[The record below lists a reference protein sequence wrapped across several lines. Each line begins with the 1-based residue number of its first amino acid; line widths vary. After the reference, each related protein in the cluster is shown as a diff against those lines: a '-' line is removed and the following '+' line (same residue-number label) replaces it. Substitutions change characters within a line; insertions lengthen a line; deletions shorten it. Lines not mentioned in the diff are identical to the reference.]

1 MRILLV
7 GGGGREHA
15 LAWKIAQS
23 PLVEDLLAAPGS
35 DAIAAASFAQ
45 RAEGERRP
53 SGWARCFPGVSAGD
67 VDGLVALA
75 REHAVDLVVVGPE
88 DPLVAGLADRLRE
101 AGIAVFGP
109 SAAAARLEGSK
120 AYAKD
125 FMARHRIPTA
135 AFAVFDEL
143 DAARAYV
150 LQQPDGCVV
159 KADGLAAGKGVA
171 VCESPAQAIAALEE
185 AMRERRFGA
194 AGERVVIEERLI
206 GEEASYYAITDGEHV
221 VALAAAQDHKRIGDG
236 DRGENTG
243 GMGAYAPAPIV
254 GPAVEKKVLERIV
267 YPAIRGLAADGTPY
281 RGVLFVGLMID
292 AAGEPRVIEFNV
304 RFGDPETQPLVMQM
318 ASDLVPL
325 LDGAAR
331 GALGRA
337 APPETHGAAVCV
349 VLASEGYPR
358 AVVNGRRIDGLA
370 AIDDP
375 DVVVFHAGT
384 RRQADGSFLTAG
396 GRVLGVT
403 ARGGDVAEARAR
415 AYRAVDRISF
425 EGSQHRRDIAARAL
439 P

>member
-1 MRILLV
+1 MRVLLV
-7 GGGGREHA
+7 GSGGREHA

-23 PLVEDLLAAPGS
+23 PLVTALHAAPGS
-35 DAIAAASFAQ
+35 DAIASCAQ
-45 RAEGERRP
+45 RAGGERSP
-53 SGWARCFPGVSAGD
+53 SGGLAKCHPEVAAAD
-67 VDGLVALA
+67 VAAVVALA
-75 REHAVDLVVVGPE
+75 RAQSIDLVVVGPE
-88 DPLVAGLADRLRE
+88 DPLVAGVADRLRE

-109 SAAAARLEGSK
+109 SAAAAQLEGSK
-120 AYAKD
+120 SFAKA
-125 FMARHRIPTA
+125 FMQRHRIPTA
-135 AFAVFDEL
+135 GHAVFDDL
-143 DAARAYV
+143 SAARAHV
-150 LQQPDGCVV
+150 RGLAGGCVV

-171 VCESPAQAIAALEE
+171 VCDTPDQALAALDE
-185 AMRERRFGA
+185 AMGARRFGA
-194 AGERVVIEERLI
+194 AGDRVVIEERLY

-254 GPAVEKKVLERIV
+254 DPSVEKKVLERIV
-267 YPAIRGLAADGTPY
+267 YPAIHGLAADGTPY
-281 RGVLFVGLMID
+281 CGVLFVGLMID

-337 APPETHGAAVCV
+337 APPDARGSAVCV

-358 AVVNGRRIDGLA
+358 AVVNGRRIEGLEA
-370 AIDDP
+370 AASDP

-384 RRQADGSFLTAG
+384 RRGPDGGFVTAG

-403 ARGGDVAEARAR
+403 ARGDSVAQARER
-415 AYRAVDRISF
+415 VYRAVARIQF
-425 EGSQHRRDIAARAL
+425 DGCQFRRDIATRAL
-439 P
+439 S

>member
-1 MRILLV
+1 
-7 GGGGREHA
+7 
-15 LAWKIAQS
+15 
-23 PLVEDLLAAPGS
+23 
-35 DAIAAASFAQ
+35 
-45 RAEGERRP
+45 
-53 SGWARCFPGVSAGD
+53 
-67 VDGLVALA
+67 
-75 REHAVDLVVVGPE
+75 VVGPE
-88 DPLVAGLADRLRE
+88 DPLVGGLADRLRE

-120 AYAKD
+120 SFAKA
-125 FMARHRIPTA
+125 FMQRHRIPTA
-135 AFAVFDEL
+135 GFAVFD
-143 DAARAYV
+143 DQGAARAYAKR
-150 LQQPDGCVV
+150 QAGGCVV

-171 VCESPAQAIAALEE
+171 VCETPEQALAALDE

-194 AGERVVIEERLI
+194 AGDRVVIEERLV

-254 GPAVEKKVLERIV
+254 DAAVEKKVLERVV
-267 YPAIRGLAADGTPY
+267 YPAIRGLAAEGTPY
-281 RGVLFVGLMID
+281 RGVLFVGLMVD
-292 AAGEPRVIEFNV
+292 AAGDPRVIEFNV

-337 APPETHGAAVCV
+337 APPENRGCAVCV

-358 AVVNGRRIDGLA
+358 AVVLGRRISGLDA
-370 AIDDP
+370 AAEDP

-384 RRQADGSFLTAG
+384 RRQADGSFVTAG
-396 GRVLGVT
+396 GRVVGVT
-403 ARGGDVAEARAR
+403 ARGDSIAVARER
-415 AYRAVDRISF
+415 AYRAVAQVTF
-425 EGSQHRRDIAARAL
+425 EGRQFRRDIAARCAGN

>member
-1 MRILLV
+1 MRVLLV
-7 GGGGREHA
+7 GSGGREHA

-23 PLVEDLLAAPGS
+23 PLVSELLAAPGS
-35 DAIAAASFAQ
+35 DAIAHH
-45 RAEGERRP
+45 
-53 SGWARCFPGVSAGD
+53 ARCFPDVASAD
-67 VDGLVALA
+67 VAGLVALA

-109 SAAAARLEGSK
+109 SATAAQLEGSK
-120 AYAKD
+120 AFAKA
-125 FMARHRIPTA
+125 FMARHKIPTA
-135 AFAVFDEL
+135 GFAVFDDL

-150 LQQPDGCVV
+150 EKQRNGCVV

-171 VCESPAQAIAALEE
+171 VCDSPAQAVAALEE

-194 AGERVVIEERLI
+194 AGDRVVIEERLV

-236 DRGENTG
+236 DQGENTG

-254 GPAVEKKVLERIV
+254 DAAVEKKVLERIV
-267 YPAIRGLAADGTPY
+267 YPAIRGLASDGTPY

-292 AAGEPRVIEFNV
+292 TAGDPRVIEFNV

-358 AVVNGRRIDGLA
+358 AVVNGRRIDGLGA
-370 AIDDP
+370 VAGDP

-384 RRQADGSFLTAG
+384 RRAADGSFVTAG

-403 ARGGDVAEARAR
+403 ARGSDVAEARAR
-415 AYRAVDRISF
+415 AYRAVAEISF
-425 EGSQHRRDIAARAL
+425 EGQQYRRDIGARAL
-439 P
+439 APRAR